1 MEPEGH
7 LEIKK
12 QIMMNREVWGEDFFL
27 GGGNVKIRARRFRVT
42 KTDFG

>member
-12 QIMMNREVWGEDFFL
+12 QIMMNQEVWGEDF
-27 GGGNVKIRARRFRVT
+27 GGKVKIRARRFRVT